1 MAQRQRR
8 VEVDLP
14 AEGGDDLLAVVAV
27 GEDAA
32 GGDQAV
38 DGVADG
44 ADQNPKKREAPSLR
58 VYSTI
63 FTTAKVASLFVHFI
77 DLFIPNNSY
86 CQPVSE
92 NDNGFWRDISTVA
105 LFQ

>member
-1 MAQRQRR
+1 MNYLVKFEELLGGVGQLAQCQGR

-44 ADQNPKKREAPSLR
+44 ADQNPKKREESRLYVFIVQYLQLR
-58 VYSTI
+58 
-63 FTTAKVASLFVHFI
+63 K
-77 DLFIPNNSY
+77 
-86 CQPVSE
+86 
-92 NDNGFWRDISTVA
+92 
-105 LFQ
+105 